1 MKHIVITYI
10 SSIYS
15 NIKRNKI
22 MRNQVNIQMPIL
34 SKHVTN
40 LNMIAF

>member
-1 MKHIVITYI
+1 MKHIVITHI
-10 SSIYS
+10 SSIYT
-15 NIKRNKI
+15 NRRKKI
-22 MRNQVNIQMPIL
+22 RNQVNIQMPIL